1 MRAPLPRPAG
11 DRRGPTPAA
20 RRAAAPD
27 VLGTLSRRARRLRQE
42 RGLTLRALATRS
54 GLSLRFLMAI
64 ESGQG
69 NISVRRLADLAAALD
84 TTPADLLGPGDER
97 PPTVIALLG
106 LRGSGKTTIGRRV
119 ARRLRL
125 RFVELDRQV
134 EALAGLALGEIF
146 SLHGEEYYRRLER
159 EALTSLLETRQS
171 MVLASGGGL
180 VAAPETFA
188 LLARRTTTVW
198 LRATAD
204 DCWER
209 VIRQGDRRPMNQH
222 PQARKALTELVARR
236 NPLYAQAA
244 ITVDTS
250 GRSVA
255 ETVEGVIDAAALR

>member
-1 MRAPLPRPAG
+1 L
-11 DRRGPTPAA
+11 
-20 RRAAAPD
+20 
-27 VLGTLSRRARRLRQE
+27 
-42 RGLTLRALATRS
+42 
-54 GLSLRFLMAI
+54 
-64 ESGQG
+64 
-69 NISVRRLADLAAALD
+69 
-84 TTPADLLGPGDER
+84 
-97 PPTVIALLG
+97 
-106 LRGSGKTTIGRRV
+106 
-119 ARRLRL
+119 
-125 RFVELDRQV
+125 
-134 EALAGLALGEIF
+134 
-146 SLHGEEYYRRLER
+146 
-159 EALTSLLETRQS
+159 ALTSLLETRQS